1 MFRKILVANRG
12 EIACRIARTCRR
24 LGIQVATVHSAADR
38 AALHVRDIGESI
50 EIGAAPATESY
61 LVIDRIVEAA
71 LRVGADAVHPG
82 YGFLAENGDFAEA
95 LANNGIAFIGPSPDV
110 LRQFGNKAAAKRIA
124 RLAGVP
130 VVPGTDGPSAS
141 AEEIEQAVA
150 GMTLPVLLKAAAGGG
165 GKGMRVVS
173 DAGTVRADIQAAM
186 REGRSS
192 FGDPSLIVEQFLPQ
206 ARHIEVQILGDGK
219 GNVVHLFDRECSLQR
234 RHQKVIEEAPVLSL
248 DPALR
253 RSILAH
259 AVRLGERVGY
269 AGLGTVEF
277 IVKDNTA
284 FFLEVNPRIQVEHPV
299 TEAVT
304 GLDLV
309 ELQIEAV
316 AHGALP
322 IAQADVT
329 VSGVAIEARL
339 YAEDADNGF
348 LPSTGTIENLR
359 LTDRVR
365 VDAGVSAG
373 MVITPYYDP
382 MIAKLIA
389 TAATRT
395 EAYARL
401 GAALLDCTVSG
412 VTTNLAFLRAIA
424 ADDAVRAN
432 DVHTGTIDAMIA
444 ADVEIPRFALDAHLA
459 AGLWLWSRRHD
470 RVWGGRE
477 GLTGWR
483 LGSGVP
489 EPAVAPAIH
498 LDAVGRS
505 HDVAFGYGGS
515 PDALLV
521 SIENRAEMLTFH
533 DHCDGRVTI
542 GCGDTV
548 ITVAPVLS
556 DTFVGF
562 ASTVANAGFSVR
574 PYLSGSLLAHVGADD
589 GQVRAPMMGR
599 VVSVNVDIGQPI
611 SAGDVLAVMESM
623 KMELTIA
630 SPSAGRITHI
640 DCVVDATVERDQ
652 VVFVVSP
659 DAEQAA

>member
-1 MFRKILVANRG
+1 MFKKILVANRG
-12 EIACRIARTCRR
+12 EIACRIARTCRK

-38 AALHVRDIGESI
+38 TALHVREIGESI

-61 LVIDRIVEAA
+61 LAIDRIVEAA

-95 LANNGIAFIGPSPDV
+95 LAKKGISFIGPSPEV
-110 LRQFGNKAAAKRIA
+110 LRHFGNKASAKQIA
-124 RLAGVP
+124 KLADVP
-130 VVPGTDGPSAS
+130 VVPGTDRPSAS
-141 AEEIEQAVA
+141 IEEIERAVA

-165 GKGMRVVS
+165 GKGMRVV
-173 DAGTVRADIQAAM
+173 ANAATARADIQAAM
-186 REGRSS
+186 REGKSS
-192 FGDPSLIVEQFLPQ
+192 FGDPSLIVEQFLPH

-253 RSILAH
+253 EGILAH
-259 AVRLGERVGY
+259 AVRLGERVRY

-277 IVKDNTA
+277 IVKDSAA

-299 TEAVT
+299 TESVT

-309 ELQIEAV
+309 ELQIRAV
-316 AHGALP
+316 ADGVLP
-322 IAQADVT
+322 VAQADVT

-359 LTDRVR
+359 LTDMVR
-365 VDAGVSAG
+365 VDAGITAG
-373 MVITPYYDP
+373 MAITPYYDP

-389 TAATRT
+389 TAATRP

-401 GAALLDCTVSG
+401 DAALLDCTVSG
-412 VTTNLAFLRAIA
+412 VTTNLTFLRRIVS
-424 ADDAVRAN
+424 DPSVRAN
-432 DVHTGTIDAMIA
+432 EVHTGTIDAMVTSDA
-444 ADVEIPRFALDAHLA
+444 EPHRFSLDAHIA
-459 AGLWLWSRRHD
+459 AGLWLWSRRND
-470 RVWGGRE
+470 RTWGGRE

-483 LGSGVP
+483 LGSGAP
-489 EPAVAPAIH
+489 EPAAAPAIH
-498 LDAVGRS
+498 LGAPGRS
-505 HDVAFGYGGS
+505 HDVTFGYAGR

-521 SIENRAEMLTFH
+521 SIDDHVTTFTFH
-533 DHCDGRVTI
+533 AHSDGQVTI
-542 GCGDTV
+542 VYDDVAVTV
-548 ITVAPVLS
+548 TPALS
-556 DTFVGF
+556 DKFAGF
-562 ASTVANAGFSVR
+562 ASAVANSGFGVH
-574 PYLSGSLLAHVGADD
+574 PYLSGSLLAHVGAND

-599 VVSVNVDIGQPI
+599 VVSVNVEMGQSI
-611 SAGDVLAVMESM
+611 AAGDVLAVMESM

-630 SPSAGRITHI
+630 SPTAGCVTHI

-659 DAEQAA
+659 DVENAA